1 MKVRISE
8 DDITNQ
14 YVKATQIVMKQLTTK
29 YSIMLS
35 SKRRNYV
42 ARPDDVTHYKH
53 NSFNI
58 IKIAICFQCLT

>member
-1 MKVRISE
+1 MTATVHESEMEMKE

-14 YVKATQIVMKQLTTK
+14 YVKATQIEMKQLTTK

-42 ARPDDVTHYKH
+42 ARPDDVTH
-53 NSFNI
+53 
-58 IKIAICFQCLT
+58 

>member
-1 MKVRISE
+1 MKVRIRE

-35 SKRRNYV
+35 SKRRNHV
-42 ARPDDVTHYKH
+42 ARPDDVTH
-53 NSFNI
+53 
-58 IKIAICFQCLT
+58 